1 MSNGFHPPGYGSL
14 FFFSINTCFL
24 VSSSIVFSALLCSW
38 RSLLCVDCRVANLD
52 LLKHDIKNGIVREMS
67 QKRVL
72 LLPQPWKLEQ
82 RNLCFPQP
90 STDFSSSVLACS
102 ILISARMLS
111 TCSSNFLLLYTSS
124 CFSVSSDGVAEFFLS
139 RAWHL
144 KRWIFHEEKP
154 SFVTPVAS
162 AQIPK
167 GLKIHSVLGLQD
179 L

>member
-1 MSNGFHPPGYGSL
+1 MVSIHQAMEVY
-14 FFFSINTCFL
+14 FFSTNTCFF
-24 VSSSIVFSALLCSW
+24 VSSSIVFSASLCSW

-52 LLKHDIKNGIVREMS
+52 LLKYIKNGIMREMS
-67 QKRVL
+67 QKRL
-72 LLPQPWKLEQ
+72 LLFPQQPWKLEQ
-82 RNLCFPQP
+82 GNLCFLQP

-124 CFSVSSDGVAEFFLS
+124 CFSVTSDGVAEFFLS

-162 AQIPK
+162 VQNRT
-167 GLKIHSVLGLQD
+167 
-179 L
+179 

>member
-1 MSNGFHPPGYGSL
+1 MVSIHQAMGVY
-14 FFFSINTCFL
+14 FFSVNTCFL

-38 RSLLCVDCRVANLD
+38 RSLLCADCRVANLD
-52 LLKHDIKNGIVREMS
+52 LLKDDIKNGIMREMS
-67 QKRVL
+67 QERV
-72 LLPQPWKLEQ
+72 
-82 RNLCFPQP
+82 LCFPQP

-144 KRWIFHEEKP
+144 KRWLFHEETK
-154 SFVTPVAS
+154 
-162 AQIPK
+162 
-167 GLKIHSVLGLQD
+167 LCHSRGFCANPQRT
-179 L
+179 

>member
-1 MSNGFHPPGYGSL
+1 MILKMESWEKCHRNACS
-14 FFFSINTCFL
+14 CF
-24 VSSSIVFSALLCSW
+24 
-38 RSLLCVDCRVANLD
+38 
-52 LLKHDIKNGIVREMS
+52 
-67 QKRVL
+67 
-72 LLPQPWKLEQ
+72 PQPWKLEQ

-179 L
+179 LWRQIKYFVLCFLFAFCFVSFFLAS